1 MAKKK
6 KKVFADSKKVPTF
19 ASAFEQQASV
29 TQGKQKRMALSS
41 IG

>member
-29 TQGKQKRMALSS
+29 KRD
-41 IG
+41 